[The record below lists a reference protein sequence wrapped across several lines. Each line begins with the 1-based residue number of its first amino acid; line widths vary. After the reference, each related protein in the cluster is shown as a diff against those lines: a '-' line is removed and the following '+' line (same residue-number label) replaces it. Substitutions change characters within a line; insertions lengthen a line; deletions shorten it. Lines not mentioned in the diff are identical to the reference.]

1 MDKYTIGNNAGIV
14 WKLLNNGKRWSYE
27 DLKKASGLTDRDLN
41 AAIGWLAREDK
52 VYFETDKNNTEFLY
66 LSVDVAGKKEQM
78 RRTGTRFPFRRF
90 SFSPGLRLNKT
101 VFLMRS
107 DKSSIFKLEKRK
119 QETP

>member
-52 VYFETDKNNTEFLY
+52 VYFETDKNSTEFLY
-66 LSVDVAGKKEQM
+66 LSVNVYY
-78 RRTGTRFPFRRF
+78 
-90 SFSPGLRLNKT
+90 
-101 VFLMRS
+101 
-107 DKSSIFKLEKRK
+107 
-119 QETP
+119 